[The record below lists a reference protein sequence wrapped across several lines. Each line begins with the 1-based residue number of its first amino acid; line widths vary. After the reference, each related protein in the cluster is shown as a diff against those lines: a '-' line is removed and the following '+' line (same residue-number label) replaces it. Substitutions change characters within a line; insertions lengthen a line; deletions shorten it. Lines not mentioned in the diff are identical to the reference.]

1 MVSLKSYKA
10 LLLAT
15 IVVGLFIF
23 FWGLGTLNLLSLN
36 EGRRALV
43 IKEMFSASN
52 WLVPTL
58 NSELYLTKPPLF
70 YWIALF
76 FSTIVGNFNEWTVR
90 LPSAISA
97 FIVVCVTYRYAAN
110 RFGNLAALFSIQ
122 ILLMNLGFAMLA
134 RRAEIE
140 MLLTALCF
148 SSLICAL
155 NYLAQPAK
163 KFFLY
168 LSFLLLGL
176 AVLTKG
182 PVVML
187 FVTFPLVVVL
197 LWVRDATL
205 KSFFNNWR
213 AWVIFLVV
221 SLSWYLAISYE
232 FGFHIW
238 ARIAQHDMWEKMQ
251 AAEVSKPLLSYAGW
265 IVVDFLLL
273 IGLLALRPKK
283 WLHALMQSTEGKAL
297 LVSFLLP
304 FLVFSLFTNKH
315 AKYLLPIYPVL
326 ALLLGLQ
333 LSLIYQ
339 SVSMLWRRLIL
350 GLGVVGPLLVAGFYM
365 FAEASTFS
373 YRTAVFSEFKQWDRT
388 AHLPI
393 YAFDEVDSRL
403 VFYAKSSIKVLKEK
417 QLVAMKADASSFYLL
432 AESEQ
437 LNKVSSV
444 ADCKIKQ
451 FKPYLKRKKSLTV
464 FGFGH
469 ACDGVK

>member
-1 MVSLKSYKA
+1 MVSSKSYKT

-43 IKEMFSASN
+43 IREMFSASN

-58 NSELYLTKPPLF
+58 NSDLYLTKPPLF
-70 YWIALF
+70 YWVALF
-76 FSTIVGNFNEWTVR
+76 FSSIVGSVNEWTVR

-97 FIVVCVTYRYAAN
+97 FIIVCVTYRYAVN

-134 RRAEIE
+134 RRSEIE
-140 MLLTALCF
+140 MLLTVLCF

-163 KFFLY
+163 KLFLY
-168 LSFLLLGL
+168 FSFLLLGL

-182 PVVML
+182 PVAML
-187 FVTFPLVVVL
+187 FVTVPLAVVL
-197 LWVRDATL
+197 LWSRDGSL
-205 KSFFNNWR
+205 KSFLNDWR
-213 AWVIFLVV
+213 AWIVFLVV

-238 ARIAQHDMWEKMQ
+238 AAIAQHDMWEKMQ
-251 AAEVSKPLLSYAGW
+251 AAEVTKPLLSYAGW
-265 IVVDFLLL
+265 IAVDSLLL
-273 IGLLALRPKK
+273 VALLALRPKR
-283 WLHALMQSTEGKAL
+283 WIHVLMQSTEGKTL
-297 LVSFLLP
+297 LVSVLVP
-304 FLVFSLFTNKH
+304 FIVFSLFSNKH

-333 LSLIYQ
+333 LNLIYQ
-339 SVSMLWRRLIL
+339 SAPMLWRRVIL
-350 GLGVVGPLLVAGFYM
+350 GLGVVGPLLVAGFYV
-365 FAEASTFS
+365 FEEASTFA
-373 YRTAVFSEFKQWDRT
+373 YRTVVFSDFKQWDST
-388 AHLPI
+388 ARLPI
-393 YAFDEVDSRL
+393 YAFNDVDSRL
-403 VFYAKSSIKVLKEK
+403 VFYAKSSIKVLKES

-432 AESEQ
+432 AETEE

-444 ADCKIKQ
+444 ADCQIKQ

-464 FGFGH
+464 FGFSH
-469 ACDGVK
+469 ACDEVK